1 MWKVL
6 KTKGDL
12 MKKEIELILDS
23 THDAMIA
30 VNKKG
35 IITVFNKAAGVLTG
49 RNSEIAI
56 GKPIEEMVENTRLLF
71 ILKTGIS
78 ELNQQQQLGDTVI
91 VTNRMPVKN
100 EKDEIIGAIAVFRD
114 ISEVLVLAEEI
125 TNLKEIQSLMSAIFN
140 STQDAISVVDQN
152 GNGVLINPAYTRLTG
167 YSEKDIIGRHCTVDL
182 SEGDSVHLQVLAT
195 GKPVKSTRIRT
206 GHMKKEVLVE
216 AAPIIVNE
224 ELRGSVAV
232 IHDLSEINRLLVE
245 LDQAKQIIR
254 NLEAKYT
261 FEDIKGHHK
270 SLYAAVEKA
279 RMAAGT
285 PATII
290 LRGESGTGKELFA
303 HAIHNA
309 SARKYNQFVRVNCAA
324 LTESLLESELF
335 GYEEGAFTG
344 AVKGGRIGLF
354 ERADHGTIFM
364 DEIGEV
370 SLTMQSK
377 LLRVLQEKEVVRVGG
392 TKAIPIDVR
401 VISATNVDLEK
412 AVLEGLFRKDLYYRL
427 NVFPILIPPLRE
439 RKEDIPELVDFLIK
453 SFNQEYGRN
462 VSDIS
467 EEAMEIIYGYDWP
480 GNIRELE
487 NFIGRAMINMK
498 IAEKTIN
505 SSHMPAVAQMRI
517 NKLEKTLD
525 TAYESAIQLGR
536 GFENRKLD
544 DLLAEA
550 EMKIINATLDACK
563 GNREMAAERL
573 GVSVRNFYYKLKK
586 IALEK

>member
-1 MWKVL
+1 
-6 KTKGDL
+6 

-49 RNSEIAI
+49 RDSEIAV
-56 GKPIEEMVENTRLLF
+56 GKPIEEIVENTRLLF

-279 RMAAGT
+279 QMAAGT

-344 AVKGGRIGLF
+344 AAKGGRIGLF
-354 ERADHGTIFM
+354 ERADNGTIFM

-467 EEAMEIIYGYDWP
+467 EEAMEIIYAYDWP

-544 DLLAEA
+544 ELLAEA
-550 EMKIINATLDACK
+550 EMKIINATLEACK

-573 GVSVRNFYYKLKK
+573 GVSLRNFYYKLKK

>member
-1 MWKVL
+1 
-6 KTKGDL
+6 

-49 RNSEIAI
+49 RDSEIAI

-412 AVLEGLFRKDLYYRL
+412 AVLEGFFRKDLYYRL

-550 EMKIINATLDACK
+550 EMKIIHATLEACK

>member
-1 MWKVL
+1 
-6 KTKGDL
+6 
-12 MKKEIELILDS
+12 MKREIELILDS

-30 VNKKG
+30 VDKKG
-35 IITVFNKAAGVLTG
+35 IITFFNKAASLLTKHD
-49 RNSEIAI
+49 SDVVI
-56 GKPIEEMVENTRLLF
+56 GKPIEEIVENTRLPY
-71 ILKTGIS
+71 ILETGIS

-91 VTNRMPVKN
+91 ITNRMPVRN
-100 EKDEIIGAIAVFRD
+100 EKNDIVGAIAVFRD
-114 ISEVLVLAEEI
+114 ISEVIELAEEI
-125 TNLKEIQSLMSAIFN
+125 TNLREMQGLMTAIFN
-140 STQDAISVVDQN
+140 ATQDAISVVDQN
-152 GNGVLINPAYTRLTG
+152 GYGVMINPAYTRLTG
-167 YSEKDIIGRHCTVDL
+167 YSDKDIIGRHCTVDL
-182 SEGDSVHLQVLAT
+182 SEGDSVHLKVLET
-195 GKPVKSTRIRT
+195 GLPVKSTRIRT

-232 IHDLSEINRLLVE
+232 IHDLSEINRLIVE

-261 FEDIKGHHK
+261 FDDIKGHC
-270 SLYAAVEKA
+270 SGVIAAVEKA
-279 RMAAGT
+279 KMAAET

-344 AVKGGRIGLF
+344 AMKGGRIGLF
-354 ERADHGTIFM
+354 ERADRGTIFL
-364 DEIGEV
+364 DEIGEI

-392 TKAIPIDVR
+392 NKSIPIDVR

-412 AVLEGLFRKDLYYRL
+412 AVADGHFRKDLYYRL
-427 NVFPILIPPLRE
+427 NVFPIQIPALRE
-439 RKEDIPELVDFLIK
+439 RKEDMPDLVGFLIQK
-453 SFNQEYGRN
+453 YNQEYGRN
-462 VSDIS
+462 VNDIS
-467 EEAMEIIYGYDWP
+467 DEAMESIYSYDWP

-505 SSHMPAVAQMRI
+505 STHLPAVTQMRSNTSFNRLNRI
-517 NKLEKTLD
+517 
-525 TAYESAIQLGR
+525 YENALQVDGD
-536 GFENRKLD
+536 FENRTMD
-544 DLLAEA
+544 DLLSEAEA
-550 EMKIINATLDACK
+550 KIIKATLEACN
-563 GNREMAAERL
+563 GNREMAAKRL
-573 GVSVRNFYYKLKK
+573 GISLRNFYYKLKK
-586 IALEK
+586 FALEKQ

>member
-1 MWKVL
+1 
-6 KTKGDL
+6 

-35 IITVFNKAAGVLTG
+35 IITVFNKAAGMLTG
-49 RNSEIAI
+49 QDSDAVI
-56 GKPIEEMVENTRLLF
+56 GQPIEEIVENTRLPF

-78 ELNQQQQLGDTVI
+78 ELNQQQQLGNTVI
-91 VTNRMPVKN
+91 ITNRMPVKN
-100 EKDEIIGAIAVFRD
+100 EKDEVIGAIAVFRD
-114 ISEVLVLAEEI
+114 ISEVVELAEEI
-125 TNLKEIQSLMSAIFN
+125 TNLKQMQGLMSAIFN
-140 STQDAISVVDQN
+140 ATQDAISVVDQN
-152 GNGVLINPAYTRLTG
+152 GFGVLINPAYTRLTG

-195 GKPVKSTRIRT
+195 GLPVKSTRIRT
-206 GHMKKEVLVE
+206 GHMKREVLVE
-216 AAPIIVNE
+216 AAPIIVDE

-261 FEDIKGHHK
+261 FEDIKGGHGGF
-270 SLYAAVEKA
+270 LTAVEKA
-279 RMAAGT
+279 RMAAET

-309 SARKYNQFVRVNCAA
+309 SVRKYNQFVRVNCAA

-344 AVKGGRIGLF
+344 AVKGGRMGLF
-354 ERADHGTIFM
+354 ERADRGTIFM
-364 DEIGEV
+364 DEIGEI

-392 TKAIPIDVR
+392 TKSIPIDVR

-412 AVLEGLFRKDLYYRL
+412 AVADGTFRKDLYYRL
-427 NVFPILIPPLRE
+427 NVFPIQIPALRE
-439 RKEDIPELVDFLIK
+439 RKEDIPELVAFLIQK
-453 SFNQEYGRN
+453 YNQEYGRN

-467 EEAMEIIYGYDWP
+467 DEAMETIYGYDWP

-505 SSHMPAVAQMRI
+505 SSHLPALAQMRVT
-517 NKLEKTLD
+517 LSQRRLDHAYERAVDLQRDYEQKTLD
-525 TAYESAIQLGR
+525 E
-536 GFENRKLD
+536 
-544 DLLAEA
+544 LLKEA
-550 EMKIINATLDACK
+550 ETKIIRATLESCQ

-573 GVSVRNFYYKLKK
+573 GVSLRNFYYKLKK
-586 IALEK
+586 LALEK